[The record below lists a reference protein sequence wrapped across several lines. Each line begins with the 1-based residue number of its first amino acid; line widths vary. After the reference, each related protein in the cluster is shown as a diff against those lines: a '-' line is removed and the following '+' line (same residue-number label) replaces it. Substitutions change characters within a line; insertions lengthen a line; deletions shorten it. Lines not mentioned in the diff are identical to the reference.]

1 MPSLSLYCKV
11 HLPYGLNHYSFEHT
25 GSGLHYFNMAA
36 NEKAVNRLSNECYL
50 PANKTMAALIEKH
63 AGKFR
68 LAYSISGTT
77 LELLAQYRPD
87 VIQSFR
93 ELAKTGCIEFLAETY
108 YNSLSWLHSKKE
120 FQSQVE
126 KHAALVKELFG
137 MKPTVFRNTELIYN
151 NELGSFIAGMGYKG
165 IVCEGLERILQ
176 GRDINQTY
184 CVPGMEGMGILLRHV
199 NLSDDIAFRF
209 GSQHWDDHPLTAEK
223 YAGWIHAHTDA
234 CNINVLLDYETF
246 GIHKKT
252 GTGIFEFLQHLPA
265 AILEDKKW
273 RFTTP
278 SEVLDACPAVD
289 VYNVEETISWKGKEI
304 ECCVWCENTR
314 QNNMLKKIYSLENM
328 VYKNGGEAEMDQ
340 WRKLQSADH
349 FYYMA
354 GDDRTA
360 DDAYQYLNPFTSPEE
375 AFKSYM
381 NIITGFEIKLIEK
394 GLSKFK
400 AANDYTSSNTSIY

>member
-1 MPSLSLYCKV
+1 MSSVSLYCKV
-11 HLPYGLNHYSFEHT
+11 HLPYGLNHYSYGT
-25 GSGLHYFNMAA
+25 GQDYFNMAA
-36 NEKAVNRLSNECYL
+36 NEKAVNHLSDKCYL
-50 PANKTMAALIEKH
+50 PANKTIASLIKTH
-63 AGKFR
+63 QGKFR

-77 LELLAQYRPD
+77 LELLMQYRPD
-87 VIQSFR
+87 VIQSFQQ
-93 ELAKTGCIEFLAETY
+93 LAKTGCVEFLGETY
-108 YNSLSWLHSKKE
+108 YSSLSWLHSKKE

-126 KHAALVKELFG
+126 KHDALIKELFG
-137 MKPTVFRNTELIYN
+137 EVPLVFRNTELIYN

-165 IVCEGLERILQ
+165 IICEGLERILQ
-176 GRDINQTY
+176 GRNLNQTY
-184 CVPGMEGMGILLRHV
+184 AVPGVDNMGVLLRHV

-209 GSQHWDDHPLTAEK
+209 GSPYWDDHPLTAEK
-223 YAGWIHAHTDA
+223 YAGWIHAHKDA

-252 GTGIFEFLQHLPA
+252 DTGIFEFLQHLPA
-265 AILEDKKW
+265 AILENKEW
-273 RFTTP
+273 QFTTP
-278 SEVLDACPAVD
+278 SEALDACAPVD

-304 ECCVWCENTR
+304 ESCVWCENTR

-328 VYKNGGEAEMDQ
+328 VYKNGGETEMDQ

-360 DDAYQYLNPFTSPEE
+360 DDAYQYLNPFTSAEE
-375 AFKSYM
+375 AYKSYM
-381 NIITGFEIKLIEK
+381 NIITGFEIKLIEI

-400 AANDYTSSNTSIY
+400 AVNSTASNIPIY